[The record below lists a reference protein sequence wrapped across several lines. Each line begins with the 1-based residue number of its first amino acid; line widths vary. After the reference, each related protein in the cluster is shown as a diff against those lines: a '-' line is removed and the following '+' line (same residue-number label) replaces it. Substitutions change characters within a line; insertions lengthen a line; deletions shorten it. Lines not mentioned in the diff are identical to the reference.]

1 MTHKTNNP
9 YLHRGNI
16 PKSLNQTYHGNIG
29 QVDIL
34 IVGGSALAL
43 KYNFRSTV
51 DIDADIRFSGSIK
64 GSINRVSKL
73 YGIPDDWINQDFVKS
88 YSYSRKIWESDI
100 PITTLK
106 SFMNIYVVSDLDQLC
121 MKINSGRRNDERD
134 TILLAYLVKS
144 KGTHLN
150 IVLENYKRLYG
161 NVNIP
166 SSSLNRLRVWFTVP
180 GAIQTAVRVSK
191 IRL

>member
-1 MTHKTNNP
+1 
-9 YLHRGNI
+9 
-16 PKSLNQTYHGNIG
+16 
-29 QVDIL
+29 
-34 IVGGSALAL
+34 
-43 KYNFRSTV
+43 
-51 DIDADIRFSGSIK
+51 
-64 GSINRVSKL
+64 
-73 YGIPDDWINQDFVKS
+73 
-88 YSYSRKIWESDI
+88 
-100 PITTLK
+100 
-106 SFMNIYVVSDLDQLC
+106 MNIYVVSDLDQLC

-134 TILLAYLVKS
+134 TILIAYLVKS